1 MADVV
6 VNNANFS
13 IDIFYPIGSIYMS
26 VNNTSPNLLFGG
38 EGDPIKD
45 KFLLASGDL
54 YAPGTGG
61 GRPLTL

>member
-6 VNNANFS
+6 VNNSNIS
-13 IDIFYPIGSIYMS
+13 IDTFYPVGSIYMS
-26 VNNTSPNLLFGG
+26 VNDTSPNLLFGG
-38 EGDPIKD
+38 KWEPIKD

-54 YAPGTGG
+54 YQSGQGG